1 MENHGV
7 EEIEKQK
14 EDVYPVDKKK
24 EWLQAFKYL
33 CFAASAGLIQF
44 GSDALMVSVFHW
56 AKWVSYLIAL
66 ILSVLWNFTFNRK
79 FTFHSAS
86 NIPIAMLKVVLY
98 YAIFTPASVG
108 WTYGLCDLAHWN
120 SYLVL
125 AITMII
131 NLITEF
137 LYQKYYVFK
146 K

>member
-1 MENHGV
+1 MENAEIK
-7 EEIEKQK
+7 EEESKQSN
-14 EDVYPVDKKK
+14 KKK
-24 EWLQAFKYL
+24 EWFQAFKYL
-33 CFAASAGLIQF
+33 CFAASAGLIQV

-56 AKWVSYLIAL
+56 AEWVSYLIAL
-66 ILSVLWNFTFNRK
+66 ILSVIWNFTFNRK

-86 NIPIAMLKVVLY
+86 NVPIAMLKVVAY
-98 YAIFTPASVG
+98 YAVFTPASVG

-120 SYLVL
+120 NYLVL

-137 LYQKYYVFK
+137 LYQKYFVFK